1 MLLTKNRLNWSRS
14 AVVVLSLIG
23 SPAIGWTQEPRNLQE
38 ERDQAAVSADL
49 QMIYRKTE
57 TASSVS
63 DYSSIF
69 DFCRNIEGDS
79 TRIQEDKKYAR
90 TLMSWAANRR
100 GEARSDRAGEMVRQ
114 QQLSQ
119 AVELD
124 ALALKDFETAVQL
137 DPRRWRAQH
146 NIAILRALQK
156 NNKGAIESFSN
167 VIKLNPEFADA
178 YFNRG
183 EIYFQSSQ
191 FELAIEDLNRAIELK
206 PNDSAAY
213 SARGHSLYATGKSDA
228 ALADYQKAMELS
240 PDSCEAATEYADTC
254 QALGKWKE
262 AATAYQ
268 RAMQLDGQNARTF
281 QNAAWMMA
289 TCPDDFYRNGDS
301 ALETA
306 QIAVQLSSSPSNVHV
321 LDVLAAAQA
330 ASGDFLSAERTIAE
344 ALRATTDANLRSEL
358 QMRGR
363 QYQRKR
369 PYVQPSLVSKPNAAS
384 KTSAASKRN

>member
-1 MLLTKNRLNWSRS
+1 MPLTKSRFNWSRT
-14 AVVVLSLIG
+14 AVVTLSLIALPTG
-23 SPAIGWTQEPRNLQE
+23 GFAQSPTNLQGE
-38 ERDQAAVSADL
+38 SDQAAISADL

-57 TASSVS
+57 SAASIS
-63 DYSSIF
+63 DYSSIY
-69 DFCRNIEGDS
+69 DFCRNIVGDS
-79 TRIQEDKKYAR
+79 TRIQDDKKYAR

-100 GEARSDRAGEMVRQ
+100 GEARSDRAGTLVRE

-119 AVELD
+119 AEELD
-124 ALALKDFETAVQL
+124 SLALKDFETAVQL
-137 DPRRWRAQH
+137 DPKRWRAHH
-146 NIAILRALQK
+146 NIAILQALQK
-156 NNKGAIESFSN
+156 NNKAAVESFDT

-183 EIYFQSSQ
+183 EIYFRNNQ
-191 FELAIEDLNRAIELK
+191 FESAIEDLNKAIKLK
-206 PNDSAAY
+206 PDDSDAY
-213 SARGHSLYATGKSDA
+213 SSRAHSLYAVGKNEA
-228 ALADYQKAMELS
+228 ALADYEKAMELS

-289 TCPDDFYRNGDS
+289 TCPDDFYRNGNS

-306 QIAVQLSSSPSNVHV
+306 QIAVQLSSSPSSVHV

-330 ASGDFLSAERTIAE
+330 ASGDFLSAEKTIAE
-344 ALRATTDANLRSEL
+344 ALRSTTDASLRSEM

-369 PYVQPSLVSKPNAAS
+369 PFVQPSLVSKGNAAN
-384 KTSAASKRN
+384 KTSSATKRN

>member
-1 MLLTKNRLNWSRS
+1 MSRTKSRYIWSRS
-14 AVVVLSLIG
+14 AVLSISLIATPTCG
-23 SPAIGWTQEPRNLQE
+23 FAQVPKNLQDNG
-38 ERDQAAVSADL
+38 DQTAVSTDL
-49 QMIYRKTE
+49 QMIYRKTDSA
-57 TASSVS
+57 TSIS

-69 DFCRNIEGDS
+69 DFCRNIAGDS
-79 TRIQEDKKYAR
+79 TRSQDDKKYAR

-100 GEARSDRAGEMVRQ
+100 GEARSDRAGNLVRE

-119 AVELD
+119 AQELD
-124 ALALKDFETAVQL
+124 TLALKDFETAALL
-137 DPRRWRAQH
+137 DPLRWRAHH
-146 NIAILRALQK
+146 NIAILRALK
-156 NNKGAIESFSN
+156 KDNKAAIEKFDT

-178 YFNRG
+178 YFNRS
-183 EIYFQSSQ
+183 EIHFLNNE
-191 FELAIEDLNRAIELK
+191 FELAIGDLNKAIELK
-206 PNDSAAY
+206 PRDSAAY
-213 SARGHSLYATGKSDA
+213 SARAHSFYATGKSEE
-228 ALADYQKAMELS
+228 ALADYEKAMELS

-268 RAMQLDGQNARTF
+268 RAMQLDGQSARTF

-289 TCPDDFYRNGDS
+289 TCPDDFYRNGDT

-306 QIAVQLSSSPSNVHV
+306 QIAVQLSSSPSSVHV

-344 ALRATTDANLRSEL
+344 ALRSTTDAGLRSEL

-369 PYVQPSLVSKPNAAS
+369 PFVQPSLVTKSNPASKPAS
-384 KTSAASKRN
+384 AVKRM